1 MSPVMPVGEQRA
13 DAIRRT
19 AASGLIAARGVTGVA
34 ENAQVGADSRQ
45 SPQSRKSQP
54 EAVVRRD

>member
-1 MSPVMPVGEQRA
+1 MSPAMPVGEQTA

-34 ENAQVGADSRQ
+34 
-45 SPQSRKSQP
+45 
-54 EAVVRRD
+54 